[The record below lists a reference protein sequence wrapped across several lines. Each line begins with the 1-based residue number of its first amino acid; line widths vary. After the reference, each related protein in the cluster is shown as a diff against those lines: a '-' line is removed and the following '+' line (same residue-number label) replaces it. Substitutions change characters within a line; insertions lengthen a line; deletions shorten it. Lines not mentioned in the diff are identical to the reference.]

1 MAASDDGATM
11 TITGEQV
18 RAARELLGWPRKTL
32 AGKCKPGET
41 TIRNFENGARRPSP
55 FNVLAIRRALEAAGI
70 EFDQDG
76 HGVRLREGKP

>member
-1 MAASDDGATM
+1 M

-41 TIRNFENGARRPSP
+41 TIRNFENGVQNPRDRERS
-55 FNVLAIRRALEAAGI
+55 FHGI
-70 EFDQDG
+70 MSTQST
-76 HGVRLREGKP
+76 RS

>member
-1 MAASDDGATM
+1 M

-41 TIRNFENGARRPSP
+41 TIRNFENSTRHPSP
-55 FNVLAIRRALEAAGI
+55 FNVLAIRRALETAGV
-70 EFDQDG
+70 EFIDVQP
-76 HGVRLREGKP
+76 GVRLKDRDGDQFRV